1 MENKIQKSVKMD
13 ARVVAKIEE
22 IVKSQRYWKFNAVV
36 NQLLLVMVDG
46 IDRNDVYNVLR
57 YWPSATVS
65 NPKITIDWNPKVLH
79 NEKD

>member
-46 IDRNDVYNVLR
+46 INRNDVYNVLR
-57 YWPSATVS
+57 YWPSATGPT
-65 NPKITIDWNPKVLH
+65 PKISINWNPNELN